1 MHLCHVLGTTWKW
14 FTRNFEFFF
23 HRRIMDFVNESEIEN
38 VMNSRVVWIG
48 GKILSFFG
56 RFVLVPQRI
65 VVIMIVRNSL
75 TTVF

>member
-1 MHLCHVLGTTWKW
+1 
-14 FTRNFEFFF
+14 
-23 HRRIMDFVNESEIEN
+23 MDFVNESEIEN